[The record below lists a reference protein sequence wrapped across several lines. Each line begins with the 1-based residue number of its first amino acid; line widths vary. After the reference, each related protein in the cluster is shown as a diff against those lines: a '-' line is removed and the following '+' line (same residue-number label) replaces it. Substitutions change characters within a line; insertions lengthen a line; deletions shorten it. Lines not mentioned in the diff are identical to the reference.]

1 MCTSAL
7 GCGKKTKIFFY
18 NKAVKFVK
26 TRLFEP
32 SLHQAFPG
40 FSPHSVFP
48 FICARGTEV
57 WIIISDLL
65 TDGTRRQTAAIS
77 SSHLISPSIFFF
89 HLASSNATEFQ
100 GSVKLGLIEGSMCF
114 VCFSVG
120 ETNKET
126 KTETLSN
133 SREKNKKTVQ
143 VRSAEAAVIG
153 GESRSARR
161 RMECQGRSC
170 NPWPHS
176 WRIR

>member
-40 FSPHSVFP
+40 FYPHSVFP

-100 GSVKLGLIEGSMCF
+100 GSVKLGLIEGSMFLF
-114 VCFSVG
+114 VFLWVKQTRRQRQKRCPTAG
-120 ETNKET
+120 K
-126 KTETLSN
+126 KT
-133 SREKNKKTVQ
+133 NKKTVQ
-143 VRSAEAAVIG
+143 VRSSEAAVIG

-176 WRIR
+176 

>member
-1 MCTSAL
+1 M
-7 GCGKKTKIFFY
+7 
-18 NKAVKFVK
+18 KFVK

-40 FSPHSVFP
+40 FYPHSVFP

-100 GSVKLGLIEGSMCF
+100 GSVKLGLIEGSMFLF
-114 VCFSVG
+114 VFLWVKQTRRQRQKRCPTAGKKQTKKLFRWGQLRPPWLEESPAQPGAGWNAKVG
-120 ETNKET
+120 VVIHGLIHDGLDND
-126 KTETLSN
+126 
-133 SREKNKKTVQ
+133 KNK
-143 VRSAEAAVIG
+143 
-153 GESRSARR
+153 
-161 RMECQGRSC
+161 
-170 NPWPHS
+170 
-176 WRIR
+176 